1 MADKNEEKLLPRPPI
16 VAVVGHVD
24 HGKTTLLDY
33 IRKTNLVS
41 REAGGITQSIGAYEV
56 EYPSAGSGQ
65 ARKITF
71 IDTPGHEAFST
82 MRVRGATAADLAIL
96 VVAADEGVKP
106 QTTEA
111 ITILR
116 ETKTPFVVAITK
128 IDKPTANV
136 DKVKNEL
143 VAADVFLEG
152 MGGDVTWH
160 GISGTTGE
168 GVGELLDLI
177 ILAGEVADLKYDPEA
192 KANGF
197 VIETKK
203 DSRRGVMAHLVLK
216 DGVLH
221 EGDEIV
227 TPSTSGKVKILEDFL
242 GKRIKEAHPS
252 APLAVIGFDDLP
264 KSGEEFW
271 AGKVDVAILEKVS
284 GTPPSAEVKTPETT
298 EITNGLPKTILKADT
313 AGSLEALNQLLAGK
327 VEVKASSIGEIF
339 DSDVKFAKATE
350 SYIIGFKTS
359 PNQAAAKLADSQ
371 KVKILTSDIIYK
383 LLEEVERLFE
393 AGKKET
399 VVGKLEVLA
408 VFSKTKTKQ
417 TIGGKVVEGILRVRA
432 GIEIERGEEIL
443 GRGRILNLQLDKN
456 DVKEVP
462 AGNECGL
469 LIGTSVEIAVGDFI
483 KA

>member
-1 MADKNEEKLLPRPPI
+1 MADENEKKLLPRPPI

-56 EYPSAGSGQ
+56 EHPSTDSGQ
-65 ARKITF
+65 VHKITF

-82 MRVRGATAADLAIL
+82 MRVRGATAADLAVL

-128 IDKPTANV
+128 IDKSTADIN
-136 DKVKNEL
+136 KVKNEL
-143 VAADVFLEG
+143 TAAEVFLEG
-152 MGGDVTWH
+152 MGGQVSWH
-160 GISGTTGE
+160 GVSGTTGE
-168 GVGELLDLI
+168 GVDELLDLLV
-177 ILAGEVADLKYDPEA
+177 LAGEVADLKYDPEA

-203 DSRRGVMAHLVLK
+203 ESRRGIVAHLVLK
-216 DGVLH
+216 DGCLR

-227 TPSTSGKVKILEDFL
+227 TPSSPGKVKILEDFL
-242 GKRIKEAHPS
+242 GKRLKKAYPS
-252 APLAVIGFDDLP
+252 APLTVIGFEDLP

-271 AGKVDVAILEKVS
+271 AGKVDVAVLEKVE
-284 GTPPSAEVKTPETT
+284 GELPAVAPAAEAMVGEA
-298 EITNGLPKTILKADT
+298 GLPKAILKADT
-313 AGSLEALNQLLAGK
+313 AGSLEALDQLLAEK
-327 VEVKASSIGEIF
+327 LQVLAASVGEIT

-350 SYIIGFKTS
+350 SFIIGFKTLA
-359 PNQAAAKLADSQ
+359 NQAARNLADSQ

-383 LLEEVERLFE
+383 LLEEVEDLLKAGGE
-393 AGKKET
+393 AVTG
-399 VVGKLEVLA
+399 GKLEVLA
-408 VFSKTKTKQ
+408 IFSKGKTKQ
-417 TIGGKVVEGILRVRA
+417 TIGGRVVEGVLRV
-432 GIEIERGEEIL
+432 GNNVQIERGEEVL
-443 GRGRILNLQLDKN
+443 GRGRITNLQLNKV
-456 DVKEVP
+456 DVKEVGE
-462 AGNECGL
+462 GNECGL
-469 LIGTSVEIAVGDFI
+469 IISTSVEIAVGDFI
-483 KA
+483 KS

>member
-56 EYPSAGSGQ
+56 EHNGK
-65 ARKITF
+65 KITF

-160 GISGTTGE
+160 GI
-168 GVGELLDLI
+168 
-177 ILAGEVADLKYDPEA
+177 
-192 KANGF
+192 
-197 VIETKK
+197 
-203 DSRRGVMAHLVLK
+203 
-216 DGVLH
+216 
-221 EGDEIV
+221 
-227 TPSTSGKVKILEDFL
+227 
-242 GKRIKEAHPS
+242 
-252 APLAVIGFDDLP
+252 
-264 KSGEEFW
+264 
-271 AGKVDVAILEKVS
+271 
-284 GTPPSAEVKTPETT
+284 
-298 EITNGLPKTILKADT
+298 
-313 AGSLEALNQLLAGK
+313 
-327 VEVKASSIGEIF
+327 
-339 DSDVKFAKATE
+339 
-350 SYIIGFKTS
+350 
-359 PNQAAAKLADSQ
+359 
-371 KVKILTSDIIYK
+371 
-383 LLEEVERLFE
+383 
-393 AGKKET
+393 
-399 VVGKLEVLA
+399 
-408 VFSKTKTKQ
+408 
-417 TIGGKVVEGILRVRA
+417 
-432 GIEIERGEEIL
+432 
-443 GRGRILNLQLDKN
+443 
-456 DVKEVP
+456 
-462 AGNECGL
+462 
-469 LIGTSVEIAVGDFI
+469 
-483 KA
+483 